1 MIQVAGNAKKAAA
14 ADKKRQEETDR
25 LEALEAADWD
35 KGSKKGNAKKQ
46 ADAEKKADAAR
57 KKAERE
63 AMLKEEE
70 AALPSKPLNRKSRG
84 AEKIAERKTSSL
96 DAFLAGT
103 NNKEAELNVSGI
115 DNALDA
121 LALTSSKI
129 SGNKNDIDRHPER
142 RYKAAFKAYEEKRLP
157 ELKDE
162 HPGLRLNQYKELIH
176 KEFEKSPENPFNQ
189 ANVSYDATRDD
200 VKSKQQEVRKG
211 IETRLMGR
219 SN

>member
-1 MIQVAGNAKKAAA
+1 MQLVKGGTRGNAQRGRGCFTQQAFEQK
-14 ADKKRQEETDR
+14 EP
-25 LEALEAADWD
+25 
-35 KGSKKGNAKKQ
+35 GS
-46 ADAEKKADAAR
+46 R
-57 KKAERE
+57 KDCWTQDEQSWR
-63 AMLKEEE
+63 
-70 AALPSKPLNRKSRG
+70 
-84 AEKIAERKTSSL
+84 I
-96 DAFLAGT
+96 LAGT